1 MYRILPTEKVCG
13 YLRKTWKSNLFF
25 VYLNQICFGVG
36 LFWKQSEDLRII
48 NLFGNKSQSIKNPSD
63 RKTNFEICPYILKK
77 VGLSSF

>member
-25 VYLNQICFGVG
+25 VYLNQICFGVR

-48 NLFGNKSQSIKNPSD
+48 HLLGNKSQSIKNPSD
-63 RKTNFEICPYILKK
+63 RKTNFEIGVISIIFL
-77 VGLSSF
+77 LSFL